1 MNRSRLLQVKANSTS
16 QSRLKINQLQI
27 NATARDEV
35 LVLEDGIDGICQA
48 LVGEEL
54 CFQVAREWERCV
66 QAGYTRYRGIE
77 VVPTLRLD
85 FCGNF
90 RANAA
95 RHSVFMQ
102 NQRAIGLAHAF
113 HNAGLIPRQ
122 KRPQINDFDG
132 VLRRVLSRF
141 FCPLYAQAVGDDG
154 EVIARN
160 CATLA
165 FPNSRV

>member
-27 NATARDEV
+27 NALARDLV

-48 LVGEEL
+48 IVGEEL

-66 QAGYTRYRGIE
+66 QAGYTRYWGIE
-77 VVPTLRLD
+77 VVPTLRLN

-90 RANAA
+90 RTNAA
-95 RHSVFMQ
+95 RHRVFMQ
-102 NQRAIGLAHAF
+102 NQRTIGLAHAF

-132 VLRRVLSRF
+132 MLRRVLSRF
-141 FCPLYAQAVGDDG
+141 FCPLYAQAVGDNR

-160 CATLA
+160 VTLA